1 MLQDVTRVLSLGGVT
16 SVTGGLRRH
25 CRAAVSWATRP
36 PVPVVTGR
44 APAAL
49 PPAFSPLTL
58 PEGMFGAHPPAS
70 PRSSAVLGATR
81 ARVCFCSLPPPLCPA
96 ACSGDRCAVVSNFIL
111 ALTSHKLSAP
121 SLAGPLSLLGNVAYV
136 CARLVTKARIPAEG
150 FPLQMP
156 LIQSKTRPQQPSP
169 SWKRCVTIKHGTFV
183 RRVR

>member
-1 MLQDVTRVLSLGGVT
+1 LREVGRGCYRCGDNFCYRGACSGSFMGYEPVMGDRARSGSLPPSSFTAYPSGGKRVL
-16 SVTGGLRRH
+16 
-25 CRAAVSWATRP
+25 
-36 PVPVVTGR
+36 
-44 APAAL
+44 
-49 PPAFSPLTL
+49 
-58 PEGMFGAHPPAS
+58 GAHPPAS
-70 PRSSAVLGATR
+70 PRSSAVPRATC